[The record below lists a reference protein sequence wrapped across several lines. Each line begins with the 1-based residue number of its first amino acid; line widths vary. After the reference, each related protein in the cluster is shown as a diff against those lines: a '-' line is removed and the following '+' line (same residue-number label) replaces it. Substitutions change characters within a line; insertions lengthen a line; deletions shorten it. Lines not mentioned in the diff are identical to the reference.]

1 MATNFMNFK
10 TKHGVVGTGDL
21 LATTGGAHIRN
32 IKATA
37 DIDNG
42 SIVGCGDYQKPD
54 YYAETDAGTFS
65 GKIIDIASNGN
76 FIVDVISAENCWLVA
91 TVPVIYEEQTQQCTH
106 ESNFYNAKDDL
117 LRCIELKQYDRFE
130 ASKECFSGSPQ
141 KGSTLTVASKKLTVG
156 E

>member
-10 TKHGVVGTGDL
+10 TKHGVVGTSDL
-21 LATTGGAHIRN
+21 LATIGGAHIRN

-42 SIVGCGDYQKPD
+42 AIVGCGDYQKPD

-91 TVPVIYEEQTQQCTH
+91 TVPVIYEE
-106 ESNFYNAKDDL
+106 
-117 LRCIELKQYDRFE
+117 
-130 ASKECFSGSPQ
+130 
-141 KGSTLTVASKKLTVG
+141 
-156 E
+156 